1 MKKIISLVLS
11 IFAVGFIF
19 ASARPSLDGRA
30 VVCDEDELPK
40 GLFAKTIG
48 YLPGDSVTVTNPANG
63 TTVDVLVLGS
73 IDSSEGIAIMLSPEA
88 AERLAIKKNSNVQ
101 VKITKRTGSLD
112 ENVSGTAV
120 LAEENEAS
128 YDGTEE
134 LDELSQDYSSAVQ
147 SEEENADLSE
157 ETAETEEAAPVAEN
171 TESEVSEVA
180 ENEITETASA
190 AESSESEVSEVAE
203 NDGETEIAETQTPV
217 EENLTEED
225 AKETAV
231 EAEPV
236 SADAADEAEPV
247 SADAADEAEATESE
261 DAENAELS
269 EVVERE
275 EIPEPVENSEKIE
288 TEALEEASDNVTEG
302 ELIQEI
308 PPVADDLDDSEK
320 IEGEETLAPAAE
332 ENNDEHFEAE
342 ELSDSGE
349 NEVEAEKLNEAEPE
363 SAEVG
368 EVPAETEKT
377 EEEEI
382 VEAENPAPAEE
393 SPEKVEETAPESPVE
408 EESKVEDEEIPL
420 PELEEQ
426 KACEPE
432 SSAALDNEE
441 EYAPI
446 VLVPS
451 QLNPPE
457 EEKSENAE
465 TETSAPTEQPVAESE
480 EPLAESSAEV
490 VVDADSITE
499 EKTAGFEKFIKTEKE
514 LEKGKY
520 YLQIATLNK
529 KDNVQSLVDK
539 YAKKY
544 PLVVIELE
552 SSSYRVLI
560 GPLTADEYGMIKER
574 FVSYGFKD
582 AFLRKI
588 K

>member
-157 ETAETEEAAPVAEN
+157 EAAENEEAAETEEAAEN
-171 TESEVSEVA
+171 PEDA
-180 ENEITETASA
+180 ENEITETAPV
-190 AESSESEVSEVAE
+190 AESTESEVSEVAE

-225 AKETAV
+225 AEETAV
-231 EAEPV
+231 EVEPV
-236 SADAADEAEPV
+236 SADAADEAET
-247 SADAADEAEATESE
+247 EESE
-261 DAENAELS
+261 DAETAELS

-288 TEALEEASDNVTEG
+288 AETLEEASDNVAEG
-302 ELIQEI
+302 ELIQET
-308 PPVADDLDDSEK
+308 PPVADDLTDSEK
-320 IEGEETLAPAAE
+320 IEGEETLAPATE
-332 ENNDEHFEAE
+332 ENNDELFEAE

-377 EEEEI
+377 EETEI

-465 TETSAPTEQPVAESE
+465 AQTYAPTEQPVAESE

-499 EKTAGFEKFIKTEKE
+499 EKTAGFENFIKTEKE

-529 KDNVQSLVDK
+529 KDNVQSLADK

>member
-88 AERLAIKKNSNVQ
+88 ADRLAIKKNSNVQ

-225 AKETAV
+225 VEETAV

-236 SADAADEAEPV
+236 SADSADEAET
-247 SADAADEAEATESE
+247 AESE
-261 DAENAELS
+261 DAETAELS

-288 TEALEEASDNVTEG
+288 AEDLEEASDNVTEG
-302 ELIQEI
+302 ELIQET

-332 ENNDEHFEAE
+332 ENDDEHFETE

-377 EEEEI
+377 EEAEI

-393 SPEKVEETAPESPVE
+393 SPEKVDETAPESLVE

-499 EKTAGFEKFIKTEKE
+499 EKTAGFENFIKTEKE

-529 KDNVQSLVDK
+529 KDNVQSLADK

-544 PLVVIELE
+544 PLVVIEFE